1 MSAGLDPIEAA
12 ILKTVLYAD
21 VFNFPLTLPELYHY
35 LIIDH
40 PVAFE
45 QVSAVLSESQALA
58 PLLQVIDGY
67 VIYNNRRELIALRR
81 AREAASAALWDR
93 AVRCGVW
100 LARLPFVRMVA
111 LTGALSMRN
120 ASGDH
125 DDLDYVLVTAPGRVW
140 LARGFAVLLVK
151 LAKRRGVVICPNY
164 VLATTALAQTRHTLY
179 VAHEIAQMVPLY
191 GLAIYAQMRAA
202 NPWVRA
208 HLYNADHAYYQPPE
222 QHLGGIWRVLK
233 SGLERLLSGQIGRQ
247 LDQWEYKR
255 KLRRFASALQQADGA
270 AQLDSEQV
278 KGHFRD
284 HGRWVMQRY
293 RERLRLHHLDDDEP
307 LALAG
312 D

>member
-1 MSAGLDPIEAA
+1 MATRLNRIEAA
-12 ILKTVLYAD
+12 VLKTVLYAD
-21 VFNFPLTLPELYHY
+21 VFNFPLTISELHHY
-35 LIIDH
+35 LIVDQPI
-40 PVAFE
+40 ALE
-45 QVSAVLSESQALA
+45 QIQVVLTESTALA

-67 VIYNNRRELIALRR
+67 VVYGNRQELISLRRE
-81 AREAASAALWDR
+81 RELASSVLWDQ
-93 AVRCGVW
+93 AVRYGAW

-164 VLATTALAQTRHTLY
+164 VLATTALAQTRQTLY

-191 GLAIYAQMRAA
+191 GMAIYAQMRAA
-202 NPWVRA
+202 NSWVQM
-208 HLYNADHAYYQPPE
+208 HLYNADHAFYEPPE
-222 QHLGGIWRVLK
+222 QQPRGIWRAIK
-233 SGLERLLSGQIGRQ
+233 GALERIMSGQIGKK
-247 LDQWEYKR
+247 LDEWEHER
-255 KLRRFASALQQADGA
+255 KLRRFEAELKLADGA
-270 AQLDSEQV
+270 ARLDSDQV

-293 RERLRLHHLDDDEP
+293 HERLRLHDLDDDP

>member
-1 MSAGLDPIEAA
+1 MTTRLNPIEAA
-12 ILKTVLYAD
+12 VLKTVLYAD
-21 VFNFPLTLPELYHY
+21 VFNFPLTIRELYHY

-40 PVAFE
+40 PIEFE
-45 QVSAVLSESQALA
+45 QMYKALTGSRMLA

-67 VIYNNRRELIALRR
+67 VIYDNRRELIALRCE
-81 AREAASAALWDR
+81 RENASSALWDQ
-93 AVRCGVW
+93 AIYYGAW

-120 ASGDH
+120 AAGEH

-164 VLATTALAQTRHTLY
+164 VLATTALTQTRQTLY
-179 VAHEIAQMVPLY
+179 VAHEITQMVPLY
-191 GLAIYAQMRAA
+191 GMAVYAQMRAA
-202 NPWVRA
+202 NPWVRI
-208 HLYNADHAYYQPPE
+208 HLYNAEHAYHQAPE
-222 QHLGGIWRVLK
+222 QHPNGVWRALK
-233 SGLERLLSGQIGRQ
+233 SVLERLMGGKLGTM
-247 LDQWEYKR
+247 LDQWEHER
-255 KLRRFASALQQADGA
+255 KLRRFESDLRQADGA
-270 AQLDSEQV
+270 ARLDSDQV

-284 HGRWVMQRY
+284 HGRWVMQHY
-293 RERLRLHHLDDDEP
+293 HDRLRRHHLDDES